1 MVNFPSNTR
10 QFAVN
15 TPKKTTSNPVANFVY
30 KNFRQI
36 YSELKSFFD
45 KIASVFVKSGA
56 IMSFIAL
63 MLLAFAMSMDAFA
76 VALAKG
82 TTIAQHRFGQLF
94 KIALLFAIVE
104 SITPVIGW
112 AIGSFAEQ
120 WIESFDHWIAFIL
133 LCGMGCKALYDALF
147 GDDDNADNA
156 TQNTAPKIWL
166 WLATAFGTSI
176 DAMAIGVSFAFLQI
190 NIWLASLMI
199 GLSTLI
205 MSLLGLHLGRRLGK
219 KFGNY
224 AEALGGITLIII
236 GCYILIDHLS

>member
-1 MVNFPSNTR
+1 MLAKISDKFTRNLTKLCYNTASF
-10 QFAVN
+10 FAV
-15 TPKKTTSNPVANFVY
+15 Y
-30 KNFRQI
+30 G
-36 YSELKSFFD
+36 
-45 KIASVFVKSGA
+45 VF
-56 IMSFIAL
+56 MSFIAL
-63 MLLAFAMSMDAFA
+63 LLLAVAMSMDAFA

-82 TTIAQHRFGQLF
+82 TTFKQHRFIQLL

-104 SITPVIGW
+104 SITPIIGW
-112 AIGSFAEQ
+112 AIGSFAKQ
-120 WIESFDHWIAFIL
+120 WIESLDHWIAFVL
-133 LCGMGCKALYDALF
+133 LCGLGCKVLYDVVF
-147 GDDDNADNA
+147 GDQSDDDAQTDEM
-156 TQNTAPKIWL
+156 PKIWL